1 MADHGEG
8 DGDGVE
14 YPGRMLHQAAIYNN
28 TDFLASLLQGDE
40 QNFVNAQDPF
50 GRTALYTSVT
60 NNSLECAR
68 ILLEHGGKNCFNVV
82 NISSFVL

>member
-1 MADHGEG
+1 MSSSVSGEQ
-8 DGDGVE
+8 DGGGGSGQQQVVAE

-28 TDFLASLLQGDE
+28 IDFLASLLQGDE
-40 QNFVNAQDPF
+40 VEHVDSQDPF

-68 ILLEHGGKNCFNVV
+68 MLLEYGGMY
-82 NISSFVL
+82 